1 MYIEIYMQTNSH
13 FGFIHRLLHW
23 GLALTM
29 MVMLLTILLR
39 LGWMEKNHMAA
50 IIHQGLAKI
59 DIVINDDQAIKIAKS
74 IRNVMFQWHTY
85 FGYAVGVILF
95 ARFIY
100 MARQGLHYP
109 SAFSP
114 QATVKQKFQAWV
126 YWLFYA
132 GVTLSVLSGLVLKF
146 GPESIEHQVETLHV
160 LALWYFIPFISL
172 HLAGIVLAENGH
184 EKGIVS
190 KMIGG

>member
-1 MYIEIYMQTNSH
+1 MQTQTN
-13 FGFIHRLLHW
+13 FPLLHRLIHW

-29 MVMLLTILLR
+29 MVMLLTVLLR

-59 DIVINDDQAIKIAKS
+59 DVIITDKQAVSIARS
-74 IRNVMFQWHTY
+74 IRGVMFQWHIY
-85 FGYAVGVILF
+85 FGYAVSVFVLT
-95 ARFIY
+95 RFIY
-100 MARQGLHYP
+100 MAKFGLHYTSP
-109 SAFSP
+109 FSR
-114 QATVKQKFQAWV
+114 QATTKQKFQAWV

-132 GVTLSVLSGLVLKF
+132 GVALSVITGLLLKF
-146 GPESIEHQVETLHV
+146 GPESIEGQAETIHV

-172 HLAGIVLAENGH
+172 HLAGILVAESGH
-184 EKGIVS
+184 EKGLVS

>member
-1 MYIEIYMQTNSH
+1 MKINSH
-13 FGFIHRLLHW
+13 FGVIHRLLHW

-29 MVMLLTILLR
+29 MIMLVTILLR

-50 IIHQGLAKI
+50 IILQGLAKL
-59 DIVINDDQAIKIAKS
+59 DIVITDTQAISIAKS
-74 IRNVMFQWHTY
+74 IRNVMFQWHIY
-85 FGYAVGVILF
+85 FGYAVGGILS
-95 ARFIY
+95 ARFVY
-100 MARQGLHYP
+100 MAKQGLHYP
-109 SAFSP
+109 SAFSA
-114 QATVKQKFQAWV
+114 QASIKQKFQAWV

-146 GPESIEHQVETLHV
+146 GPESIEHQVETIHV

-172 HLAGIVLAENGH
+172 HLAGIVLAEHGH

>member
-1 MYIEIYMQTNSH
+1 
-13 FGFIHRLLHW
+13 
-23 GLALTM
+23 M
-29 MVMLLTILLR
+29 MVVLLTILLR

-59 DIVINDDQAIKIAKS
+59 DIVISNEQAIKIAKG
-74 IRNVMFQWHTY
+74 IRNVMFQWHIY
-85 FGYAVGVILF
+85 FGYAVGVILA

-100 MARQGLHYP
+100 MAKRGLHYSSP
-109 SAFSP
+109 FSS
-114 QATVKQKFQAWV
+114 QATTKQRFQAWV

-132 GVTLSVLSGLVLKF
+132 GVTLSVASGLIIKF
-146 GPESIEHQVETLHV
+146 GPESMKHQVETIHALS
-160 LALWYFIPFISL
+160 LWYFIPFLGL
-172 HLAGIVLAENGH
+172 HLAGIVLAENSQ